1 MIKFLEERDLA
12 HGHYVVKIKTKII
25 SFNFEDKNEIN
36 IILEYF
42 NIVKYYENIR
52 IKEWLD
58 LESDFKSIKVIE
70 YMKNKIVEFIRNE
83 NKRIFFYYNQVNIE
97 YLKDFW
103 EIVEINGLYKQISEK
118 EFEEFLENKDFIFY
132 IFYFE
137 KIVKFFSKILKKY
150 LLEKSESAEFLISKY
165 FNDEKDKYIPNSLI
179 DIDKNEIL
187 KKYIESDNTNL
198 NYLRDILNMPNK
210 YLKITD
216 KMKLLAKNRLE
227 QETNKFFEN
236 TEDDIKTGLAIGWGE
251 KEECLKNEGIYEYI
265 YDINWIKE
273 NLDYNTLLNNF
284 IYVFEFVDLEMR
296 LNLISQK
303 KDQSIFENIF
313 FGNSSSQYK
322 CSLVFQHKNWKS
334 NLEIMSYSQVLN
346 TFDIRLE
353 NIIEWFF
360 KDYLF
365 DEFDIEDFITKMPGE
380 KLSYFE
386 KCRVII
392 PEIDRIL
399 KQYNYYLED
408 GEINHELLQISSTH
422 LLFNN
427 CESLNNKKYFYIN
440 SKRLE
445 NIGHFFYSDQSQLIY
460 IKDLNNERI
469 IFIDLLLKKNLK
481 LEMFENYQIKYLKW
495 LIDEKIIHE
504 DEEKILRLT
513 DINLIYIVKE
523 FYMKEVINYWRCHS
537 SIRKKLDELLASDE
551 VIFENK
557 LFTRGEVDYLNYHLN
572 KASFGNS
579 LDLRN
584 RYAHGTHSN
593 DELEH
598 KNNYYIFLKII
609 IIIIIKI
616 NDDLCLDEV
625 SKNKLSYTK
634 FRENLIY

>member
-1 MIKFLEERDLA
+1 MIKFLEKTDLIYN
-12 HGHYVVKIKTKII
+12 HYIDKIKNKII
-25 SFNFEDKNEIN
+25 DFSFESKNEIN
-36 IILEYF
+36 SILEYF
-42 NIVKYYENIR
+42 NIIKYYEDDNVR
-52 IKEWLD
+52 ELLELETD
-58 LESDFKSIKVIE
+58 LKSVEVIE
-70 YMKNKIVEFIRNE
+70 YMKKQLKEFIRRE
-83 NKRIFFYYNQVNIE
+83 NKKILFFYDNVKTE

-103 EIVEINGLYKQISEK
+103 EIIENNGLYKQISEK
-118 EFEEFLENKDFIFY
+118 EFEEFLENKDFLFY

-137 KIVKFFSKILKKY
+137 KIVKFFSEILKKY

-198 NYLRDILNMPNK
+198 NYLKDILNMPNK

-216 KMKLLAKNRLE
+216 KIKLLAKNRLE

-236 TEDDIKTGLAIGWGE
+236 TENDIKTGVAVGWRE
-251 KEECLKNEGIYEYI
+251 KEEHSKNEGIYEYI

-284 IYVFEFVDLEMR
+284 VYIFEFVDLEMR

-303 KDQSIFENIF
+303 KDEGIFENIF
-313 FGNSSSQYK
+313 FRNSSSQYK
-322 CSLVFQHKNWKS
+322 CSLVFQHKSWKS
-334 NLEIMSYSQVLN
+334 NLEIISYSQVLN
-346 TFDIRLE
+346 RFDVRLE

-360 KDYLF
+360 KEYLF

-408 GEINHELLQISSTH
+408 GEINQELLQISSTH

-440 SKRLE
+440 SQRLE
-445 NIGHFFYSDQSQLIY
+445 NLGHFFYSDQSQLIY
-460 IKDLNNERI
+460 IKDLNDERI
-469 IFIDLLLKKNLK
+469 MFIDLLLKKNLK

-537 SIRKKLDELLASDE
+537 SVRKKLDELLANDE

-557 LFTRGEVDYLNYHLN
+557 LFTRGEIDYLNYHLN

-593 DELEH
+593 DDLEH
-598 KNNYYIFLKII
+598 KNNYYIFLKLIV
-609 IIIIIKI
+609 IIIIKI
-616 NDDLCLDEV
+616 NDDLCLAEI
-625 SKNKLSYTK
+625 SKESNNK
-634 FRENLIY
+634 I